1 MSIQMTTIE
10 IDQSTAAIL
19 QALKAEAKAQG
30 KTLAALLSPL
40 LPVKN
45 GAHPSN
51 EIATLEEKQ
60 EERPFYETATPEEW
74 IRELN
79 AWAASHDPNTPVILD
94 DSREA
99 IYGDDGR

>member
-1 MSIQMTTIE
+1 MNIQTTTIE
-10 IDQSTAAIL
+10 VDPSTAAIL
-19 QALKAEAKAQG
+19 QTLKAEAEAQG

-40 LPVKN
+40 LPAN
-45 GAHPSN
+45 GVHSSN

>member
-10 IDQSTAAIL
+10 VDQSTAAIL
-19 QALKAEAKAQG
+19 QTLKAEAEAQG

-40 LPVKN
+40 LLTN
-45 GAHPSN
+45 GAHPSG
-51 EIATLEEKQ
+51 EMATLENQQ
-60 EERPFYETATPEEW
+60 ENRPFYETATTEEW
-74 IRELN
+74 LKAFNE
-79 AWAASHDPNTPVILD
+79 WVESHDPNTPVILD

>member
-19 QALKAEAKAQG
+19 QTLKAEAEIQG
-30 KTLAALLSPL
+30 KTLAALLTPL
-40 LPVKN
+40 LPTN